1 MGIFAGA
8 PKNAGSS
15 EAKKL
20 HAAYSQLLTDG
31 EIIEAGYHVF
41 RDTFLFTNKRL
52 IVIEIQGISGRQIGY
67 VSIPYSRI
75 MKFCVKTSGSFE
87 LDAELQIWIGN
98 DTIPFEKKF
107 NQDVNVYEV
116 QKVLASRVLK

>member
-1 MGIFAGA
+1 MGIFAGSA
-8 PKNAGSS
+8 KTGGSS

-20 HAAYSQLLTDG
+20 HATYSQLLTDG
-31 EIIEAGYHVF
+31 EIIEAGYSVF

-67 VSIPYSRI
+67 VSIPYSKVTR
-75 MKFCVKTSGSFE
+75 FAVKTSGSFE
-87 LDAELQIWIGN
+87 LDAELQIWVGS

-116 QKVLASRVLK
+116 QKVLAAHVLK